1 VAKAAEAVEE
11 AKAAEAAEEAKRAA
25 VAPAAVAA
33 GGGGDTLGFVEGPG
47 PPGAVKLP
55 SRFHCKPVLY
65 GASVWARAGRLT
77 AKNGGSP
84 PPPPGQTTSTTLT
97 I

>member
-1 VAKAAEAVEE
+1 MFATSDRFGTGQWDAERDAAEAAEV

-25 VAPAAVAA
+25 VAPAAVV

-55 SRFHCKPVLY
+55 
-65 GASVWARAGRLT
+65 
-77 AKNGGSP
+77 
-84 PPPPGQTTSTTLT
+84 
-97 I
+97 